1 MQNELIKS
9 QRLLL
14 GHGAIVLL
22 AGFAVGFGFV
32 FFLIGEIKLWPF
44 PGSIEYQ
51 LPGTY
56 DAWRMA
62 HMEGIINGL
71 LLWIFAAVL
80 PSLAPLFT
88 RVYRVAV
95 GMVVAAW
102 TIVLA
107 SIIDP
112 FYPDARGLVFSF
124 GENLPNDVAFFLFYI
139 GIVIV
144 SVVIVTI
151 AIRAFRLPK

>member
-1 MQNELIKS
+1 MENELIKS

-80 PSLAPLFT
+80 HSLAPLFT

-124 GENLPNDVAFFLFYI
+124 GENLPNDAAFFLFYI

>member
-1 MQNELIKS
+1 MENELYRS

-14 GHGAIVLL
+14 GHGALVLL
-22 AGFAVGFGFV
+22 AGFAIGFGFL

-62 HMEGIINGL
+62 HMEGIINGV
-71 LLWIFAAVL
+71 LLWILASVL
-80 PSLAPLFT
+80 PLLASMFT
-88 RVYRVAV
+88 RVYRLAVA
-95 GMVVAAW
+95 MVVAAW
-102 TIVLA
+102 TIVVA
-107 SIIDP
+107 SVIDP
-112 FYPDARGLVFSF
+112 FYPDARGLDFSF

-139 GIVIV
+139 GIVIACT
-144 SVVIVTI
+144 VILTI